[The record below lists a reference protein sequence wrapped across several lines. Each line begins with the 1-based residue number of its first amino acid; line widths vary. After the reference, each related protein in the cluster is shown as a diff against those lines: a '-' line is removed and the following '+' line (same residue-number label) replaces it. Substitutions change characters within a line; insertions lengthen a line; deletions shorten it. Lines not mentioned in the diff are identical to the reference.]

1 MGYWYVYNELCVHTV
16 NPLLSPPPPSQIS
29 PTPSNKPLIS
39 VEKSFNQSGL

>member
-16 NPLLSPPPPSQIS
+16 NPLLSPPSQIS
-29 PTPSNKPLIS
+29 PTPPNKPLFS